1 MTPFEL
7 LKTACHAACRQTPA
21 CAPSYRA
28 MLKTEN
34 ISQMMAV
41 WREYW
46 EDISGGKYADIIND
60 RLPALYSTLHKEMN
74 AAGIYVN
81 ECPKMAPEFVRVLV
95 TDFDCIVDIHDYAR
109 CYVLGKANVRAWDH
123 SQVYSDRCDK
133 AIIELYDHSYG
144 HVGKGHVQAGN
155 HSQLWTA
162 ADAVLNG
169 SVTCEAYGGTVKA
182 HAYRKIDAYGDTQV
196 YAASERNIWLFGNAT
211 IHRLTTQVQT
221 LSINI

>member
-60 RLPALYSTLHKEMN
+60 RLPAAYPTLRKEMN

-81 ECPKMAPEFVRVLV
+81 ECPRVAPEFVRVLV
-95 TDFDCIVDIHDYAR
+95 TDCDYLVEIHDYAK
-109 CYVLGKANVRAWDH
+109 CYILGNAVVRAWDH
-123 SQVYSDRCDK
+123 SQVYSDRCDQ

-144 HVGKGHVQAGN
+144 RASKGVVMASN
-155 HSQLWTA
+155 TTQLWTSA
-162 ADAVLNG
+162 YAILYG
-169 SVTCEAYGGTVKA
+169 SVICEAHGGTVKA
-182 HAYRKIDAYGDTQV
+182 HAYRKLEASGDTQV
-196 YAASERNIWLFGNAT
+196 YANSERNITLFGNAT
-211 IHRLTTQVQT
+211 IHRLTKED
-221 LSINI
+221 

>member
-46 EDISGGKYADIIND
+46 EDISGGKYADIINA
-60 RLPALYSTLHKEMN
+60 RLPAAYPTLRKEMN

-95 TDFDCIVDIHDYAR
+95 TDYGYIVDIHDYAK
-109 CYVLGKANVRAWDH
+109 CYVLGGATVRAWGH
-123 SQVYSDRCDK
+123 SQVYSDRCDES
-133 AIIELYDHSYG
+133 IIELYDHAYG
-144 HVGKGHVQAGN
+144 HVSKGRVQARN
-155 HSQLWTA
+155 SSQLWTA
-162 ADAVLNG
+162 ADAVLYG
-169 SVTCEAYGGTVKA
+169 SVMCEAHGGTVKA
-182 HAYRKIDAYGDTQV
+182 LSYRKLEAYGDTKV
-196 YAASERNIWLFGNAT
+196 YATSERNITLYGNAKF
-211 IHRLTTQVQT
+211 VV
-221 LSINI
+221 

>member
-46 EDISGGKYADIIND
+46 EDISGGKSADIIND
-60 RLPALYSTLHKEMN
+60 RLPAAYPTLRKEMN

-81 ECPKMAPEFVRVLV
+81 ECPKVAPEFVLVLV
-95 TDFDCIVDIHDYAR
+95 TDYDQIVDIYDYAK
-109 CYVLGKANVRAWDH
+109 CYILGNAIVRAWDH
-123 SQVYSDRCDK
+123 SQVYSDRCDQ
-133 AIIELYDHSYG
+133 AIIELYDHAYG
-144 HVGKGHVQAGN
+144 HVGKGRVQAGN
-155 HSQLWTA
+155 FSQLWTA

-169 SVTCEAYGGTVKA
+169 SVTCEAHGGTVKA
-182 HAYRKIDAYGDTQV
+182 LPYRKLEASGDTQV
-196 YAASERNIWLFGNAT
+196 YAASERNITLSGNAT
-211 IHRLTTQVQT
+211 IHRLTTEDQ
-221 LSINI
+221 

>member
-46 EDISGGKYADIIND
+46 EDIAGGKYADIIND
-60 RLPALYSTLHKEMN
+60 RLPAAYPTLRKEMN

-81 ECPKMAPEFVRVLV
+81 ECPKMAPEYVRVLV
-95 TDFDCIVDIHDYAR
+95 TDYNHIVDIHDYAK
-109 CYVLGKANVRAWDH
+109 CYILGNAIVYAWDH
-123 SQVYSDRCDK
+123 SQVYSERSDK
-133 AIIELYDHSYG
+133 AIIALNDHAYG
-144 HVGKGHVQAGN
+144 YVSKGWAIAVNAA
-155 HSQLWTA
+155 QLWTA

-169 SVTCEAYGGTVKA
+169 SVMCEAHGGTVKA
-182 HAYRKIDAYGDTQV
+182 YAYRKLEASGDTQV
-196 YAASERNIWLFGNAT
+196 YAASERNITLDGNAT
-211 IHRLTTQVQT
+211 IHRLTKED
-221 LSINI
+221 

>member
-60 RLPALYSTLHKEMN
+60 RLPAAYPTLRKEMN

-81 ECPKMAPEFVRVLV
+81 ECPKVAPEFVRVLV
-95 TDFDCIVDIHDYAR
+95 TDCDHIVDIYDYAK
-109 CYVLGKANVRAWDH
+109 CYVLGRATVRAWGH

-133 AIIELYDHSYG
+133 AIIELYDYAYG
-144 HVGKGHVQAGN
+144 HVSKGWVKAEHYTK
-155 HSQLWTA
+155 LWTS
-162 ADAVLNG
+162 ADAVVNG
-169 SVTCEAYGGTVKA
+169 CVMCESYGGTVKA
-182 HAYRKIDAYGDTQV
+182 HAYRKIEAHGDTHV
-196 YAASERNIWLFGNAT
+196 YASATRNIRLYDNAA
-211 IHRLTTQVQT
+211 IHRLLTQVKQD
-221 LSINI
+221 L

>member
-1 MTPFEL
+1 MTPFEI

-60 RLPALYSTLHKEMN
+60 RLPAAYPTLRKEMN

-81 ECPKMAPEFVRVLV
+81 ECP
-95 TDFDCIVDIHDYAR
+95 
-109 CYVLGKANVRAWDH
+109 
-123 SQVYSDRCDK
+123 
-133 AIIELYDHSYG
+133 
-144 HVGKGHVQAGN
+144 
-155 HSQLWTA
+155 
-162 ADAVLNG
+162 
-169 SVTCEAYGGTVKA
+169 
-182 HAYRKIDAYGDTQV
+182 
-196 YAASERNIWLFGNAT
+196 
-211 IHRLTTQVQT
+211 
-221 LSINI
+221 

>member
-46 EDISGGKYADIIND
+46 EDIAGGKYADIIND
-60 RLPALYSTLHKEMN
+60 RLPAAYPTLRKEMN

-95 TDFDCIVDIHDYAR
+95 TDTDSVVQVFDYAK
-109 CYVLGKANVRAWDH
+109 CYVLGAANVWAWGH
-123 SQVYSDRCDK
+123 SQVYSEKSDD
-133 AIIELYDHSYG
+133 AYIILKQHTYG
-144 HVGKGHVQAGN
+144 HISKGHVMAYD
-155 HSQLWTA
+155 SSRLWSSVRVWVH
-162 ADAVLNG
+162 DN
-169 SVTCEAYGGTVKA
+169 VTCEAHGGEV
-182 HAYRKIDAYGDTQV
+182 HASGYRKIEASGDTKV
-196 YAASERNIWLFGNAT
+196 YSPSIRNITLHGNAR
-211 IHRLTTQVQT
+211 I
-221 LSINI
+221 IE

>member
-1 MTPFEL
+1 
-7 LKTACHAACRQTPA
+7 
-21 CAPSYRA
+21 

-60 RLPALYSTLHKEMN
+60 RLPAAYPTLRKEMN

-81 ECPKMAPEFVRVLV
+81 ECPKVAPEYVRVLV
-95 TDFDCIVDIHDYAR
+95 TDCDYIVEIHDYAK
-109 CYVLGKANVRAWDH
+109 CYVLGEATVRAWDH

-133 AIIELYDHSYG
+133 AIIELYDHAYG
-144 HVGKGHVQAGN
+144 HVDKGWAQARN
-155 HSQLWTA
+155 FSQLWTS

-169 SVTCEAYGGTVKA
+169 SVTCEAHGGTVKA
-182 HAYRKIDAYGDTQV
+182 LSYRKLEAYGDTKV
-196 YAASERNIWLFGNAT
+196 YATSERNITLYGNAKF
-211 IHRLTTQVQT
+211 VV
-221 LSINI
+221 

>member
-60 RLPALYSTLHKEMN
+60 RLPAAYPTLRKEMN

-81 ECPKMAPEFVRVLV
+81 ECPKVAPEYVRVLV
-95 TDFDCIVDIHDYAR
+95 TDYDYIVEIHDYAK
-109 CYVLGKANVRAWDH
+109 CYILGNAVVRAWDH
-123 SQVYSDRCDK
+123 SQVYSDRCDE
-133 AIIELYDHSYG
+133 ATIELYDHAYG
-144 HVGKGHVQAGN
+144 HVGKGWVKASN
-155 HSQLWTA
+155 AAQLWTA

-169 SVTCEAYGGTVKA
+169 SVTCEAHGGTVKA
-182 HAYRKIDAYGDTQV
+182 LAYRKLEAYGDTKV
-196 YAASERNIWLFGNAT
+196 YSTLERNITLYGNAKF
-211 IHRLTTQVQT
+211 VV
-221 LSINI
+221 

>member
-60 RLPALYSTLHKEMN
+60 RLPAAYPTLRKEMN

-95 TDFDCIVDIHDYAR
+95 TDYDYIVEIHDYAK
-109 CYVLGKANVRAWDH
+109 CYILGNAVVRAWDH
-123 SQVYSDRCDK
+123 SQVYSDRCDE
-133 AIIELYDHSYG
+133 ATIELYDHAYG
-144 HVGKGHVQAGN
+144 HVGKGWVKARN
-155 HSQLWTA
+155 SSQLWTA

-169 SVTCEAYGGTVKA
+169 SVTCEAHGGVVKA
-182 HAYRKIDAYGDTQV
+182 YSYRKLEAYGDTKV
-196 YAASERNIWLFGNAT
+196 YATSERNITLYGNAKF
-211 IHRLTTQVQT
+211 VV
-221 LSINI
+221 

>member
-7 LKTACHAACRQTPA
+7 LTTACHAACRQTPA

-60 RLPALYSTLHKEMN
+60 RLPAAYPTLRKEMN

-81 ECPKMAPEFVRVLV
+81 ECPNVAPEYVRVLV
-95 TDFDCIVDIHDYAR
+95 TDCDRIVDIHDYAK
-109 CYVLGKANVRAWDH
+109 CYILGNAIVYAWDH
-123 SQVYSDRCDK
+123 SQVYSERSDK
-133 AIIELYDHSYG
+133 AIIALNDHAYG
-144 HVGKGHVQAGN
+144 YVSKGWVIAVN
-155 HSQLWTA
+155 AAQLWTS

-169 SVTCEAYGGTVKA
+169 SVMCEAHGGTVKA
-182 HAYRKIDAYGDTQV
+182 YAYRKLEASGDTQV
-196 YAASERNIWLFGNAT
+196 YAASERNITLDGNAT
-211 IHRLTTQVQT
+211 IHPLVKED
-221 LSINI
+221 

>member
-60 RLPALYSTLHKEMN
+60 RLPAAYPTLRKEMN
-74 AAGIYVN
+74 AASIYVN
-81 ECPKMAPEFVRVLV
+81 ECPKVAPEFVRVLV
-95 TDFDCIVDIHDYAR
+95 TDCDRIVDIYDYAK
-109 CYVLGKANVRAWDH
+109 CYVLGEATVRAWGH
-123 SQVYSDRCDK
+123 SQVYSDRCDES
-133 AIIELYDHSYG
+133 IIELYDHAYG
-144 HVGKGHVQAGN
+144 HVGKGRVQARN
-155 HSQLWTA
+155 SSQLWTA
-162 ADAVLNG
+162 ADAVLYG
-169 SVTCEAYGGTVKA
+169 SVTCEAHGGTVKA
-182 HAYRKIDAYGDTQV
+182 LAYRKLEASGDTEV
-196 YAASERNIWLFGNAT
+196 YAASERNIVLSGNAT
-211 IHRLTTQVQT
+211 IHPLTA
-221 LSINI
+221 L

>member
-46 EDISGGKYADIIND
+46 EDIAGGKYADIIND
-60 RLPALYSTLHKEMN
+60 RLPAAYPTLRKEMN

-95 TDFDCIVDIHDYAR
+95 TDTDSVVQVYDYAK
-109 CYVLGKANVRAWDH
+109 CYVLGAANVWAWGH
-123 SQVYSDRCDK
+123 SQVYSEKSDD
-133 AIIELYDHSYG
+133 AYIILKQHTYG
-144 HVGKGHVQAGN
+144 HISKGKVLAYD
-155 HSQLWTA
+155 SSRLWSSVRVWVH
-162 ADAVLNG
+162 DN
-169 SVTCEAYGGTVKA
+169 VTCEAHGGEV
-182 HAYRKIDAYGDTQV
+182 HDSGYRKIEASGDTKV
-196 YAASERNIWLFGNAT
+196 YSPSIRNITLHGNSR
-211 IHRLTTQVQT
+211 I
-221 LSINI
+221 IE

>member
-1 MTPFEL
+1 MAPFEL

-60 RLPALYSTLHKEMN
+60 RLPAAYPTLRKEMN

-81 ECPKMAPEFVRVLV
+81 ECPRVAPEFVRVLV
-95 TDFDCIVDIHDYAR
+95 TDCDYLVEIHDYAK
-109 CYVLGKANVRAWDH
+109 CYILGNAVVRAWDH
-123 SQVYSDRCDK
+123 SQVYSDRCDQ

-144 HVGKGHVQAGN
+144 RASKGVVMASN
-155 HSQLWTA
+155 TTQLWTSA
-162 ADAVLNG
+162 YAILYG
-169 SVTCEAYGGTVKA
+169 SVICEDHGGTVKA
-182 HAYRKIDAYGDTQV
+182 HAYRKLEASGDTQV
-196 YAASERNIWLFGNAT
+196 YANSERNITLFGNAT
-211 IHRLTTQVQT
+211 IHRLTKED
-221 LSINI
+221 

>member
-46 EDISGGKYADIIND
+46 EDISGGKYASIIND
-60 RLPALYSTLHKEMN
+60 RLPAAYPTLRKEMN

-81 ECPKMAPEFVRVLV
+81 ECPKMAPEYVRVLV
-95 TDFDCIVDIHDYAR
+95 TDYDYIVEIHDYAK
-109 CYVLGKANVRAWDH
+109 CYILGNAVVRAWDH
-123 SQVYSDRCDK
+123 SQVYSDRCDE
-133 AIIELYDHSYG
+133 ATIELYDHAYG
-144 HVGKGHVQAGN
+144 HVGKGWVKASN
-155 HSQLWTA
+155 AAQLWTA
-162 ADAVLNG
+162 ADAVLYG
-169 SVTCEAYGGTVKA
+169 SVTCEAHGGTVKA
-182 HAYRKIDAYGDTQV
+182 YSYRKLEAYGDTKV
-196 YAASERNIWLFGNAT
+196 YSKSERNITLYGNAKF
-211 IHRLTTQVQT
+211 VV
-221 LSINI
+221 